1 VNVLE
6 RFEHCH
12 AVFGLSSAV
21 SACLIWAR
29 PVSDLQRVAAEK
41 QLKFKQR
48 TKEFARDSVHACRTM
63 KGGYDSRY
71 IATQLIR
78 SSTSVAANYRSAC
91 RARSKREFIA
101 KIGIVLEEADEAN
114 ELVAILTATLK
125 TATRNSATS
134 ANSSTQSEI

>member
-1 VNVLE
+1 M
-6 RFEHCH
+6 
-12 AVFGLSSAV
+12 
-21 SACLIWAR
+21 
-29 PVSDLQRVAAEK
+29 
-41 QLKFKQR
+41 
-48 TKEFARDSVHACRTM
+48 HACRTM

-125 TATRNSATS
+125 TATRNAATS